1 MPGRGRAWSR
11 ARLQATTPNAALPG
25 AVGPSPRWGG
35 AGRVASLRQ
44 SRSPGIPGQGRR
56 APSLAVPHFPH
67 PPAPAQRPPPSRRE
81 ARWARR
87 LEKHTDLLHVNL
99 MYKFIVASERLHLV
113 YRPILQP

>member
-67 PPAPAQRPPPSRRE
+67 PPPQPRGLRPPAGKLAGRGG
-81 ARWARR
+81 
-87 LEKHTDLLHVNL
+87 
-99 MYKFIVASERLHLV
+99 
-113 YRPILQP
+113 